1 MHQSYG
7 PFVVRLY
14 IIRVLAR
21 GDKQFCIKLNPCTKN
36 IIVHVMYN
44 VSHSGFTDEKVYTNH
59 FNHNI
64 DLVTEGLIILLV

>member
-44 VSHSGFTDEKVYTNH
+44 VSHSGYT
-59 FNHNI
+59 
-64 DLVTEGLIILLV
+64 